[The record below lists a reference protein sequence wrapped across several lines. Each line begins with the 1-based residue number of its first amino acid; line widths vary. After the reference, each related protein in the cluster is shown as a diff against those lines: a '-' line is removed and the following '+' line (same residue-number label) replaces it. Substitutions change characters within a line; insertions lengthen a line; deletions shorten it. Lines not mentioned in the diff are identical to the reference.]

1 MLKNNY
7 YRVPVILVLFFLPF
21 SIYAQKTK
29 RIRLIQANEIRY
41 DKHFKKDI
49 QRLIGDVIMEHDSIF
64 MYCDSAYLNDEENN
78 VEAFGHVH
86 INTGD
91 SLDLFG
97 NYLFYNGITKLAE
110 IHDNV
115 RLVDNTTTVNTE
127 HLFYDRLTKISYYL
141 YGGKINSKDNQLYS
155 DKGYYYTSKKE
166 FYFKKNVVLINPEY
180 TMKSDTLLYNTE
192 SEIAYF
198 YGPTTIHSEDN
209 YIYCENGWYNTRLDI
224 SRYSKNTFF
233 NAGDQNLSCDSLFY
247 DQHNGFGIAYNNI
260 TITDTIKNI
269 IVKGNYSEYH
279 KVKGYFMIT
288 DSALAILVD
297 NNDSLFLHADTIQ
310 ATFDSEQSLES
321 LYAYYHTKFFRNDI
335 QGMCDSLFFNFTDSI
350 LTMFHEPVLWT
361 KENQLT
367 ADTIKIYFENQQVE
381 QMTMHNSSFIISKDD
396 SVNFNQIK
404 GVNMIAYFVK
414 NQLHKIMI
422 DANSETIYAV
432 REEDGSMIGI
442 NKAVSGHMWILL
454 ADSKIKRL
462 INIDHPTETLFPEKD
477 ITKDDRRLK
486 GFYWHEDKRPINKI
500 DIFRW

>member
-1 MLKNNY
+1 MLISNY

-21 SIYAQKTK
+21 INYAQKAK

-41 DKHFKKDI
+41 DKHFNKDI
-49 QRLIGDVIMEHDSIF
+49 QMLIGDVILEHDSIYL
-64 MYCDSAYLNDEENN
+64 YCDSAYLNDKENN

-97 NYLFYNGITKLAE
+97 DYLFYNGITKLAE
-110 IHDNV
+110 IQDNV
-115 RLVDNTTTVNTE
+115 RLIDNTTTVNTE

-141 YGGKINSKDNQLYS
+141 YGGKIYSKDNQLYS

-166 FYFKKNVVLINPEY
+166 FFFKKNVVLINPEY

-192 SEIAYF
+192 TEIAYF

-209 YIYCENGWYNTRLDI
+209 YIYCENGWYNTRLDV

-247 DQHNGFGIAYNNI
+247 DQHNGFGIAYSNI
-260 TITDTIKNI
+260 TLTDTIKNI

-279 KVKGYFMIT
+279 KEKGYSMVT

-297 NNDSLFLHADTIQ
+297 NKDSLFLHADTIQ
-310 ATFDSEQSLES
+310 ATFDSAQSLKS

-335 QGMCDSLFFNFTDSI
+335 QGMCDSLFYHFTDSI
-350 LTMFHEPVLWT
+350 LTMYNEPVLWT
-361 KENQLT
+361 EENQLT
-367 ADTIKIYFENQQVE
+367 ADTIKIYFENQQVV

-404 GVNMIAYFVK
+404 GVNMIAYFAK
-414 NQLHKIMI
+414 NQLYKIMV
-422 DANSETIYAV
+422 DANSETIYVV
-432 REEDGSMIGI
+432 REDDGSMIGI
-442 NKAVSGHMWILL
+442 NKAVSGHMWVML
-454 ADSKIKRL
+454 ADSKVKKI
-462 INIDHPTETLFPEKD
+462 IYIDHPTATLFPEKD

-486 GFYWHEDKRPINKI
+486 GFYWHEGKRPINKI